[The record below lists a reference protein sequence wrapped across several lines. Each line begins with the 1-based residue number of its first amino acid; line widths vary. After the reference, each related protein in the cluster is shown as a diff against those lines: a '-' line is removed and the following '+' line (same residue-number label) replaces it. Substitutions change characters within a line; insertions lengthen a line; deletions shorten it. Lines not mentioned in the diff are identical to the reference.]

1 MAIENLKGSQKAAAL
16 LVILGVDVAS
26 EVFKYFSDDEIE
38 KLTLE
43 VANLPLVTPEDKDAL
58 LNEFQEM
65 IMAQQF
71 VIKGGSDY
79 AREVLSRSVGSER
92 AEDIFG
98 KLFGIDGVGG
108 VGSGERKPFDF
119 MKRVDANQLLGVL
132 QREHPQTI
140 AIVLAYAPPM
150 QASQVL
156 TQLPTEIQ
164 SDVVRRLAIL
174 DKSSPDA
181 VGRVEAFLKTQ
192 LSSMESSSGAGVTGK
207 AGGVPSVVSMLQEV
221 DREIERAVLDGVAE
235 QDPELAEEIRK
246 QMFTFEDITKLDDRS
261 AQRVLREVDIR
272 DLALC
277 LKGASEL
284 ASEMVYKNMPKRAA
298 AMLKEEIEF
307 LGAVRAKDIEEAQ
320 QKVVNVIR
328 QLEDAGEI
336 VVARGSGGKI

>member
-43 VANLPLVTPEDKDAL
+43 VANLPIVTPEDKDAL

-98 KLFGIDGVGG
+98 KLFGIDGVGAG
-108 VGSGERKPFDF
+108 DRKPFDF
-119 MKRVDANQLLGVL
+119 MKKVDANQLLGVL

-156 TQLPTEIQ
+156 TQLPAEIQ

-192 LSSMESSSGAGVTGK
+192 LSSMESPAGAGVAGK

-277 LKGASEL
+277 LKGSSEL

-307 LGAVRAKDIEEAQ
+307 LGAIRAKDIEEAQ

-328 QLEDAGEI
+328 QLEDSGEI